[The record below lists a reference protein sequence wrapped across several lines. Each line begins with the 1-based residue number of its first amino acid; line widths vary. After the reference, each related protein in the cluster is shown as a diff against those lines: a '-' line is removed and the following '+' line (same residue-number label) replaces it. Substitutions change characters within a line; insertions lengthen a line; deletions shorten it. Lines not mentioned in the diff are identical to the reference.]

1 MVLASRC
8 LDNLWILSIAGNKEV
23 ITSWICFSYSGGANV
38 YTALSCVIKRTL
50 HDGNLHARS
59 ACFLL
64 FSRNISNLPLS
75 TMVVKRFV
83 CAGKFQAST

>member
-38 YTALSCVIKRTL
+38 YTALKAVSLSVPYMIVICMREVRAFCYFPEIL
-50 HDGNLHARS
+50 VIYL
-59 ACFLL
+59 
-64 FSRNISNLPLS
+64 
-75 TMVVKRFV
+75 
-83 CAGKFQAST
+83 